1 MATASGGRA
10 ARGCREAPARPAR
23 PCSAISSRSGGRAG
37 GSETRG
43 QKAELLRSKR
53 KEADMNNLQLYTAEP
68 RTAAELIAR
77 YQDVRRRLYAPNPC
91 LRLTDGKTPTNRA
104 PCKAITTIH
113 EPSCLPEP
121 WPHQTPSPSQTPA
134 REAVR
139 AVSTRTS
146 VPSRRDPRAQSAPP
160 IAAAR
165 HEAVWRARL
174 VTGWSLPRLGR
185 FFERDHTTVLHSLR
199 ETNKRSAVD
208 PELRAYM
215 LALSSP
221 PPASSSPPISC
232 SRQAP

>member
-23 PCSAISSRSGGRAG
+23 PCSATSSRSGGRAG

-91 LRLTDGKTPTNRA
+91 LRLTDGKTPTDRA
-104 PCKAITTIH
+104 PCKAITTIP

-134 REAVR
+134 REA
-139 AVSTRTS
+139 SE
-146 VPSRRDPRAQSAPP
+146 PSRPEHLCQSPRSSGAIGACQSRRP
-160 IAAAR
+160 
-165 HEAVWRARL
+165 VTNLSGVRL

-185 FFERDHTTVLHSLR
+185 FFKRDHTTVLHSLR